1 MAPFLSPWVSPG
13 ARVVCRIVHDM
24 VSFQTTNSGGRP
36 GTRFSWGIVGLAL
49 IVSGY
54 SVLGCGD
61 DRSLGRIRPQAC
73 DFVDPPTDKV
83 RVELLTFWSEDEQES
98 RALSVLQD
106 RAEKV
111 PLHYS
116 ETSDADRSTLQ
127 RNLQV
132 GNSAVLPDVFQVNG
146 GSDVLQ
152 YVPSS
157 SPSSICQLDR
167 LIDEYD
173 VKERYFGAALQASQC
188 KSSYFAWPLSIHR
201 LNTLMV
207 NMDAYKRV
215 LAYAHERRLRV
226 TPLEDM
232 KTADELLDF
241 LERVKSWEVPSA
253 LGHPLDALAL
263 GIQYRDPDLPDQVS
277 GQEWV
282 LQVVAFENLLVSYQ
296 DHAYERI
303 WHGSGDWQDDE
314 LEELVDR
321 LTAHLARLGLLVEG
335 GPRSWQ
341 AAAQAVGEGLAL
353 LTIGGDWMR
362 AQVDEAKLDHV
373 INLPFPGT
381 KGAYVY
387 TPDSFAVPEQFDSD
401 GSAVHRWFSE
411 VVDDAATQI
420 NFGRIKQAI
429 PARAD
434 LSESDLEGLSSDYLS
449 ESYRQF
455 SQCHQADSSCRLLLA
470 VSGLGPA
477 SNVDPCFDRLAQVIA
492 LLTGMDSVN
501 RGPMVGVPACPR
513 EMPKSISEAKVELKH
528 LLMAYSKNPYRSE
541 CRHVGNRN

>member
-1 MAPFLSPWVSPG
+1 
-13 ARVVCRIVHDM
+13 M
-24 VSFQTTNSGGRP
+24 VSFAMTNSGARL
-36 GTRFSWGIVGLAL
+36 GTRFSWAIIGLAL
-49 IVSGY
+49 LVVGCTM
-54 SVLGCGD
+54 LGCGE

-73 DFVDPPTDKV
+73 DFVDPPADKV

-106 RAEKV
+106 RAEQV

-116 ETSDADRSTLQ
+116 ETSDADRPTLQ

-132 GNSAVLPDVFQVNG
+132 GNSSVLPDVFQVNG

-157 SPSSICQLDR
+157 SSSSICKLDR
-167 LIDEYD
+167 LIDEYN
-173 VKERYFGAALQASQC
+173 VEERYFGAALQASQC
-188 KSSYFAWPLSIHR
+188 GASYFAWPLSIHR

-207 NMDAYKRV
+207 NLDAYERV
-215 LAYAHERRLRV
+215 RAYASEKKLHV
-226 TPLEDM
+226 TPLQDM

-241 LERVKSWEVPSA
+241 LQQVKAWEVPSA

-282 LQVVAFENLLVSYQ
+282 LQVIAFENLLVSYQ
-296 DHAYERI
+296 DQVYERI
-303 WHGSGDWQDDE
+303 WYGSGDWE
-314 LEELVDR
+314 SEELDEIVEQ
-321 LTAHLARLGLLVEG
+321 LAGHLERLGSLVTN
-335 GPRSWQ
+335 GPQSWQ
-341 AAAQAVGEGLAL
+341 AAAQAVGEGSAL

-362 AQVDEAKLDHV
+362 AQVDEASLVEGSV

-381 KGAYVY
+381 KDAYVY

-401 GSAVHRWFSE
+401 GSAVQRWFSE
-411 VVDDAATQI
+411 VVDDGPTQI

-434 LSESDLEGLSSDYLS
+434 LNESDLAGLKSQYLRD
-449 ESYRQF
+449 SYRQF
-455 SQCHQADSSCRLLLA
+455 SKCHESAGGSCRLLLA

-477 SNVDPCFDRLAQVIA
+477 SNVDPCFDRLARVIA
-492 LLTGMDSVN
+492 LLTGMESVQ
-501 RGPMVGVPACPR
+501 RGQMVGVPACR
-513 EMPKSISEAKVELKH
+513 RDMPKSIDEAKVELKH
-528 LLMAYSKNPYRSE
+528 LLTTYSKSPYRSE
-541 CRHVGNRN
+541 CRQVGDAHSRKRP